1 MEAALRFRV
10 GIRMRTLAVAIVS
23 TFAGSVAAQ
32 QPARLATEQLPVREI
47 TAFKDGHAY
56 VVREAPLPAGSTSLV
71 IDELPVPVLGTFWPF
86 ATGGAS
92 LVSAKA
98 GTETVK
104 ETKTALDLRQV
115 VKGNVGKDAVVVAA
129 DKDQRERIE
138 GRIVGVPARTGND
151 AAEGD
156 LVLIA
161 TAAGTRVVPLSLVR
175 DVEVKGE
182 FAAAVTTDEKRQRL
196 TLSFAGG
203 GDGATVGVMYVQQGF
218 RWVPAYRVDIDG
230 NGKASVQ
237 LEATLVNDLV
247 DVSGVTVNLV
257 IGVPKFAFADLRDP
271 ISLQQEMAQVAAS
284 PAYGFNSQVSNFLS
298 NSIRTQAGMP
308 SPNGAPSGPETPTD
322 GNAAEDLFV
331 FTVRGVT
338 LKKGE
343 RLVLPVASFELKY
356 RDVYTLLV
364 PFSPP
369 LEVQYG
375 LQGQQVVELAKE
387 LAAPKVM
394 HVLRLRNDSKAPL
407 TTAPALVLAGGRV
420 LAQGRMRYTPIG
432 ADSDLEIN
440 VAVDIGVKT
449 ADTEAGRQDDLRR
462 NDGTYGRVDMAGV
475 VELRNSKR
483 EAVEIE
489 VRRRVL
495 GLVDEV
501 GQGGGKAQLDLV
513 AAWNETERPM
523 WWGWWNWPNWWFRRN
538 GFGEYTWTV
547 KVEPAATAKLESRWH
562 YFWQ

>member
-10 GIRMRTLAVAIVS
+10 GIRMRTPAFAIVS
-23 TFAGSVAAQ
+23 SFAAFAMAQ
-32 QPARLATEQLPVREI
+32 QPARLATEQLPVREV

-56 VVREAPLPAGSTSLV
+56 VVREAPLPAGTDSLV

-92 LVSAKA
+92 LLSARA

-104 ETKTALDLRQV
+104 ETKTAIDLRQV
-115 VKGNVGKDAVVVAA
+115 VKGNVGKDAIVVVA

-138 GRIVGVPARTGND
+138 GRIVAVPARTGLD

-161 TAAGTRVVPLSLVR
+161 TATGTRVVPLSLVR
-175 DVEVKGE
+175 DIEVKGE
-182 FAAAVTTDEKRQRL
+182 IATVVTTEEKRQRL
-196 TLSFAGG
+196 TLSVAGG
-203 GDGATVGVMYVQQGF
+203 GSGATVGVMYVQQGF

-247 DVSGVTVNLV
+247 DVSGITVNLV

-284 PAYGFNSQVSNFLS
+284 PAYGYNSQVSNFLS
-298 NSIRTQAGMP
+298 NSIRTQGLATAMG
-308 SPNGAPSGPETPTD
+308 GAPGAPETPAD
-322 GNAAEDLFV
+322 GSAAEDLFV
-331 FTVRGVT
+331 FTMRGVT

-343 RLVLPVASFELKY
+343 RLVLPVASFDLKY

-364 PFSPP
+364 PFAPP
-369 LEVQYG
+369 AEVQYG

-394 HVLRLRNDSKAPL
+394 HVLRLRNDGKTPL
-407 TTAPALVLAGGRV
+407 TTAPALVLSSGRV

-432 ADSDLEIN
+432 AESDLEIN
-440 VAVDIGVKT
+440 VAVDIGSKT
-449 ADTEAGRQDDLRR
+449 GDTEAGRQDDVRR
-462 NDGTYGRVDMAGV
+462 NDGTYGRVDMAGML
-475 VELRNSKR
+475 ELRNSKS
-483 EAVEIE
+483 EAVEVE

-495 GLVDEV
+495 GLADDV
-501 GQGGGKAQLDLV
+501 GQGGEKVQLDLV
-513 AAWNETERPM
+513 AAWNETDRPA
-523 WWGWWNWPNWWFRRN
+523 WWAWWNWPNWWFRRN
-538 GFGEYTWTV
+538 GFAEYRWTV
-547 KVEPAATAKLESRWH
+547 KLDAGATAKLECKWH